1 MVTHNGADDAMTLD
15 KFYAG
20 LFERYEERTALVDR
34 RRELTYS
41 DLEEQSARFANILD
55 SVGLGNG
62 DLVGILLGN
71 RSEYIVTQV
80 GAARAGVVAVPF
92 NYQIDRSTI
101 KPIFEE
107 TDIRTLVVG
116 PEHLE
121 MIQELRDGPL
131 DFNHLIGI
139 ADQKKPP
146 LGIHSY
152 EEMLTRVET
161 NPPLTSINPG
171 DVAAVHYTGGT
182 TGQPKG
188 TLHTHYATILNMYAH
203 VHELE
208 VAPGTEMLLSTP
220 LGHSAGKFMLTGLMQ
235 GGTIHIQEG
244 FDSTRTLET
253 IDEAG
258 ITWTYLVPTMVGRLL
273 DDSGID
279 DYDLGTLETLV
290 YGSASIPPTRLSEGL
305 ETLGDVYI
313 QFYGLT
319 EVPNLV
325 AVLPK
330 SKHDP
335 GDEEWL
341 RSTGLRAQLAE
352 IKIFNDGTE
361 WGDDVGEIGIRS
373 PYTVKGYLNRGQLV
387 DGNEWIRTGD
397 IGYIDDGGRL
407 YVLDRIQDVITVDD
421 EAVYST
427 KVEGVIQ
434 RHPDV
439 RQVAVIGVPRDTN
452 RARGTRKRSAFDQR
466 VKAIIVPDDSA
477 DITLEEIREFC
488 TDLLTERALPDSIDT
503 VGQLPETPYGKI
515 DKRLLREPYW

>member
-1 MVTHNGADDAMTLD
+1 MVVHSRSDNAMTLD
-15 KFYAG
+15 QFYAG
-20 LFERYEERTALVDR
+20 LFDRYESRTALVDR
-34 RRELTYS
+34 NRELTYGEL
-41 DLEEQSARFANILD
+41 DERSARFANVLD
-55 SVGLGNG
+55 SVGLGSG

-101 KPIFEE
+101 KPILEE

-121 MIQELRDGPL
+121 TIQELRDGPL
-131 DFNHLIGI
+131 DFNHLIGVSN
-139 ADQKKPP
+139 QQKPP
-146 LGIHSY
+146 LGVHSY
-152 EEMLTRVET
+152 EEMLARVDT
-161 NPPLTSINPG
+161 DPPVTAINPG

-188 TLHTHYATILNMYAH
+188 TLHTHYASILNMYAH

-208 VAPGTEMLLSTP
+208 VMAGTEMLLSTP
-220 LGHSAGKFMLTGLMQ
+220 LGHSAGKFMLAGLMQ
-235 GGTIHIQEG
+235 GGTIHIQQG

-253 IDEAG
+253 IENAG
-258 ITWTYLVPTMVGRLL
+258 ITWTYLVPTMIGQLL
-273 DDSGID
+273 DEENVD
-279 DYDLGTLETLV
+279 DYDLETLETLA
-290 YGSASIPPTRLSEGL
+290 YGSASIPPARLSDGI
-305 ETLGDVYI
+305 ETLGDVFI

-335 GDEEWL
+335 DEEAWL

-352 IKIFNDGTE
+352 IKIFDNGGE
-361 WGDDVGEIGIRS
+361 WGEDVGEIGIRS
-373 PYTVKGYLNRGQLV
+373 PYAVDGYLNRGQLV
-387 DGNEWIRTGD
+387 DGDEWIRTGD
-397 IGYIDDGGRL
+397 VGYIDDRGRL
-407 YVLDRIQDVITVDD
+407 YVLDRIQDVIMVDD

-427 KVEGVIQ
+427 EVEGVIQ

-439 RQVAVIGVPRDTN
+439 RQVAVIGVPRDTD
-452 RARGTRKRSAFDQR
+452 RARGTLERSAFEQR
-466 VKAIIVPDDSA
+466 VKAIIVPTDDA
-477 DITLEEIREFC
+477 DITLDEMREFC
-488 TDLLTERALPDSIDT
+488 ADHLTERALPDSVDT